1 LRIIAGL
8 TRMGGPLAQ
17 ALLQATLRFN
27 RDDGWAIAS
36 HIALSGLMAL
46 FPFVIFCTSLAAFF
60 NLGNVPQEI
69 ERMLFDTLPDPIAA
83 PLAEQVRIVLTIP
96 RGDILT
102 LGGAAALFFAS
113 NGVEALRLGLNR
125 AYKVEERRNFVLLR
139 LQSILFVVIGA
150 VMVATV
156 TLFVILM
163 PLALDIAR
171 KYAPAMYP
179 AIARIDY
186 WRLTIS
192 SAVLVAA
199 LFASHKW
206 LPSGRRSI
214 ADIAPGVVFTLAV
227 WLAAA
232 VAFATYLRT
241 FADYV
246 STYAG
251 LASIVIAIVFFY
263 VMAVIFLIGAEL
275 NSAFSSRDI
284 EPELKF

>member
-1 LRIIAGL
+1 
-8 TRMGGPLAQ
+8 
-17 ALLQATLRFN
+17 
-27 RDDGWAIAS
+27 
-36 HIALSGLMAL
+36 
-46 FPFVIFCTSLAAFF
+46 
-60 NLGNVPQEI
+60 
-69 ERMLFDTLPDPIAA
+69 
-83 PLAEQVRIVLTIP
+83 
-96 RGDILT
+96 
-102 LGGAAALFFAS
+102 
-113 NGVEALRLGLNR
+113 
-125 AYKVEERRNFVLLR
+125 LLR
-139 LQSILFVVIGA
+139 LQSILFVVLGA
-150 VMVATV
+150 VIIATV

-192 SAVLVAA
+192 SAILVAA

-206 LPSGRRSI
+206 LPSGRRRI
-214 ADIAPGVVFTLAV
+214 ADIAPGVVFTLVV

-275 NSAFSSRDI
+275 NSALSSRRI
-284 EPELKF
+284 EPELKL